1 MRALAARD
9 LQDYQSQYIDLYD
22 KYRRKD
28 SGVKENINDDILFE
42 IGLIKQVEVNIDYIL
57 MLVEKY
63 HNGNCEDQEI
73 LSIIR
78 KSVDVSIQLRS
89 KKELI
94 EQFISP
100 INVNSSIQSDWR
112 WCVLEQEESDLAEI
126 IATEKLKP
134 EETRKF
140 MENAFR
146 DGAIKTTGTDIDKLI
161 PPVSRF
167 GGGNRAKKKQG
178 IIEKFQ
184 TFFEKYFGLGIADF
198 IGSWLYVHQNGANIC
213 RQRIELI

>member
-42 IGLIKQVEVNIDYIL
+42 IGRIKQVEVNIDYIL

-100 INVNSSIQSDWR
+100 INVNSSIQSD
-112 WCVLEQEESDLAEI
+112 
-126 IATEKLKP
+126 
-134 EETRKF
+134 
-140 MENAFR
+140 
-146 DGAIKTTGTDIDKLI
+146 
-161 PPVSRF
+161 
-167 GGGNRAKKKQG
+167 
-178 IIEKFQ
+178 
-184 TFFEKYFGLGIADF
+184 
-198 IGSWLYVHQNGANIC
+198 
-213 RQRIELI
+213 

>member
-42 IGLIKQVEVNIDYIL
+42 IGRIKQVEVNIDYIL

-63 HNGNCEDQEI
+63 HNGNCEDQES

-100 INVNSSIQSDWR
+100 INVNSSIQSD
-112 WCVLEQEESDLAEI
+112 
-126 IATEKLKP
+126 
-134 EETRKF
+134 
-140 MENAFR
+140 
-146 DGAIKTTGTDIDKLI
+146 
-161 PPVSRF
+161 
-167 GGGNRAKKKQG
+167 
-178 IIEKFQ
+178 
-184 TFFEKYFGLGIADF
+184 
-198 IGSWLYVHQNGANIC
+198 
-213 RQRIELI
+213 